1 MTPEDFS
8 AAVMARLRGR
18 GADFRREDVESFTAG
33 AWMQGE
39 PPPDP
44 DMWAERFL
52 VDPARWGSV
61 RKQDGWFGRAAGGGI
76 AGAVVGA
83 VTTTA
88 SLAILILVVVQFNPD
103 SMIAILVLAYMGL
116 PGGVLG
122 GLLGALLQARRLR
135 WGWLLGG
142 CLGGLFAPIVVLIFG
157 FLYCTFDLGQYF

>member
-1 MTPEDFS
+1 MTPEDFL
-8 AAVMARLRGR
+8 AAVTDRLRR
-18 GADFRREDVESFTAG
+18 GGAEFRSEEVKTFTAG

-39 PPPDP
+39 SPPDP

-52 VDPARWGSV
+52 ADPARWGSV
-61 RKQDGWFGRAAGGGI
+61 RKQDGWFSRAAGGGI

-103 SMIAILVLAYMGL
+103 SMIGMMVLLYMWL

-142 CLGGLFAPIVVLIFG
+142 CLGGLFAPIVVFIFG
-157 FLYCTFDLGQYF
+157 FLYDTFDLGQYF